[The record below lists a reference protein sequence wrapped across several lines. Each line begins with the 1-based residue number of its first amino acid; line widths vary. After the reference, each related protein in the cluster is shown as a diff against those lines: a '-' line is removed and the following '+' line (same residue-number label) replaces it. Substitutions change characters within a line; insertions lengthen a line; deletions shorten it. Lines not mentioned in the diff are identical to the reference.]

1 MIYFIRLMRSSILP
15 AIALVLVAGCGAGAQ
30 LTTPNGFGVLDD
42 QKEYVY
48 RATSPDGVVLAI
60 RGEPNE
66 LRANLEF
73 WADALDRKLRNQ
85 SISGSCGPGHVNQP
99 QCYVADGEPTA
110 ARSSAGIPGKQLRY
124 TITVN
129 GRPHRYWLTVFVTEG
144 KVWMVEAG
152 GDKDRFTGKTEEA
165 VKKAIESFTL
175 N

>member
-1 MIYFIRLMRSSILP
+1 MIYFMRLMRLMRSSILP
-15 AIALVLVAGCGAGAQ
+15 ALALVVAAGCGAGAQ
-30 LTTPNGFGVLDD
+30 LTTPSGFGVLDD

-85 SISGSCGPGHVNQP
+85 SYTP
-99 QCYVADGEPTA
+99 DGEPAA

-124 TITVN
+124 TMIVN

-152 GDKDRFTGKTEEA
+152 GDKDRFTGKTEDA